1 MSLHQLKI
9 SHRLV
14 LGFGVLLTLTCIL
27 CGLAYFRVH
36 QINGDLRVLL
46 EDRYPKI
53 VALHDIKDTL
63 NHSNVNLMALAL
75 EQDSAA
81 RVSAEHQLQ
90 EDSKI
95 IASRM
100 GQLDKVVHLPK
111 GRAIFEQ
118 VQQHRT
124 VYLQQRS
131 QFVALIDAGDTQA
144 ALSLLLGELRGAQL
158 RYFAA
163 LEQLISFQTEL
174 MTESATQTEDETAN
188 TASMLIVLGLCTL
201 LAGAGIAFV
210 IARSITAPLT
220 RAIRLAGKIADG
232 DLTTQIVTSGKD
244 ETSQLLQALQTMSE
258 QLSGIVRRVEHNS
271 SQIALSAREI
281 AAGNLNL
288 SSRTEQQAAALQ
300 ESAAS
305 LESVVH
311 AAHRSAE
318 HARAAH
324 QLAEQTAHA
333 AHHGGRAVE
342 QLVSQ
347 MAIINQVSHQIA
359 DITGA
364 IDSIAFQTNIL
375 ALNAAVEAARAGE
388 QGRGFAVVA
397 TEVRTLAQ
405 RAAAAARDIRKL
417 SANASDRI
425 ADGVVMV
432 ERTGSGIADIERQVQ
447 SVSAVMG
454 NILDASMAQSSGLD
468 QIQQAINEI
477 DLVTQ
482 QNAALVEQAAAAA
495 SSMQEQGIELVQAVG
510 VFQLPRQEAPKASS
524 RPLRSPT
531 RALALA

>member
-1 MSLHQLKI
+1 MPFHQLKI

-14 LGFGVLLTLTCIL
+14 LGFGLLLMLTCIL

-36 QINGDLRVLL
+36 QINDDLRVLL

-75 EQDSAA
+75 EQDPAA
-81 RVSAEHQLQ
+81 RTSTERQLQ
-90 EDSKI
+90 DDGTL
-95 IASRM
+95 IAKRM
-100 GQLDKVVHLPK
+100 GELDHVVHLPK
-111 GRAIFEQ
+111 GRLVLAQ
-118 VQQHRT
+118 LQQHHSA
-124 VYLQQRS
+124 YLQQRGR
-131 QFVALIDAGDTQA
+131 FIALVDAEDKEA
-144 ALSLLLGELRGAQL
+144 ALSLLLGDLRAAQL
-158 RYFAA
+158 RYFSA

-174 MTESATQTEDETAN
+174 MAETVAQTEDETAN

-201 LAGAGIAFV
+201 LSGASIAVV

-220 RAIRLAGKIADG
+220 RAIRLAAKIADG
-232 DLTTQIVTSGKD
+232 DLTTQIDARGKD

-311 AAHRSAE
+311 AAHQSAE

-333 AHHGGRAVE
+333 AHHDGRAVE

-405 RAAAAARDIRKL
+405 RAAAAAKDIRKL

-432 ERTGSGIADIERQVQ
+432 ERTGSGIADIERQAQ

-454 NILDASMAQSSGLD
+454 NILDASLAQSSGLD

-495 SSMQEQGIELVQAVG
+495 ASMQEQGFELVQAVG
-510 VFQLPRQEAPKASS
+510 VFQLPRQGS
-524 RPLRSPT
+524 RDTPAGTLRRPVA
-531 RALALA
+531 ALALT